1 MPKEIT
7 LTKQKVKTNTQH
19 KQTEEQIR
27 RHTAVLAAINKVFR
41 ESFKCETDEEIA
53 RTFLSYAEELTGSK
67 FGFICE
73 VNQAGCLDTIA
84 ISDPGW
90 NACRIPKADA
100 VLMLRDLEVRGI
112 RGRVI
117 KDEGSV
123 IANDPG
129 SHPDWIGFP
138 EGHPRITRF
147 LCVPFKL
154 VSKTMGMIGLANKES
169 DYDLADQEDIETLS
183 VAFVEAL
190 SLKRMEMALK
200 ELEERFR
207 QVAENA
213 QEWIWE
219 VNADGLY
226 TYASPVVEKMLGY
239 KSEEIVGTK
248 HFYDLFHPED
258 REALKKSAF
267 EVFANKQSFRELINR
282 NVHKNGKTVWLST
295 SGVPIVDKKGNFLGY
310 RGTDIDITDRKRTEE
325 QLRLVSLYTRS
336 LIEASLDPLVTI
348 SADGKITDVNE
359 ATIKATGVPRK
370 NLIGSDFSDYF
381 TEPEKARA
389 GYRKVLT
396 DGLVIDYPLTLQHR
410 FGKTMDV
417 LYNATVYRN
426 EKGEIQG
433 VFAAARDIT
442 ERKRAEDAL
451 SASEIRYRRLFEAA
465 KDGILI
471 LDAGTGGII
480 DANPFLLQMLG
491 YTHEQLLGKKLWDI
505 GLFEDIEACKVAFK
519 KLQTEGY
526 IRYENLGLETTD
538 RKHIDVEFVSNVYWV
553 NHRKV
558 IQCNIRN
565 ITERKQIEK
574 TLKKTLD
581 ELERSNKELEQFAYV
596 ASHDLQE
603 PLRMVASYTQL
614 LEMRYK
620 DKLDSDANDFI
631 NYAVDGANR
640 MQRLINDLLVY
651 SRVGT
656 RGKPLEPV
664 DSQSALGQAI
674 VNLEVFISENQAII
688 TNDDL
693 PPVIA
698 DSIQLVQLFQNLV
711 DNAIKFR
718 SDKTPYIHVSV
729 KQEGNEWVFSVRD
742 NGIGIAPQYK
752 ERIFVIFQR
761 VHSREEYSGT
771 GMGLAICKK
780 IVERHSGRIWV
791 DSKPGEGS
799 TFYFTIPLR
808 GGEKT

>member
-7 LTKQKVKTNTQH
+7 LAKQKVKADTQH
-19 KQTEEQIR
+19 KQKEEQIKR
-27 RHTAVLAAINKVFR
+27 QAAVLAAINKVFR
-41 ESFKCETDEEIA
+41 ETLTCETDEEVA
-53 RTFLSYAEELTGSK
+53 GTCLSFAEELTGSQ
-67 FGFICE
+67 FGIICE
-73 VNQAGCLDTIA
+73 VNREGRLDTIA
-84 ISDPGW
+84 VSDPVW
-90 NACRIPKADA
+90 DACRIPKTNA
-100 VLMLRDLEVRGI
+100 VPMLKNLEVRGI

-117 KDEGSV
+117 KDERSV
-123 IANDPG
+123 ISNDLG
-129 SHPDWIGFP
+129 SHPDWIGLP
-138 EGHPRITRF
+138 EGHPRITCF
-147 LCVPFKL
+147 LGVPFKRAG
-154 VSKTMGMIGLANKES
+154 KTIGLIGLANKES
-169 DYDLADQEDIETLS
+169 GYDLADQEEIETLS

-190 SLKRMEMALK
+190 SRKRAEDALK

-213 QEWIWE
+213 QVWIWE
-219 VNADGLY
+219 VDGDGLY

-239 KSEEIVGTK
+239 KPEEIIGTK

-267 EVFANKQSFRELINR
+267 EMFAKKQSFRELMNR
-282 NVHKNGKTVWLST
+282 NVDKNGKIVWLST
-295 SGVPIVDKKGNFLGY
+295 SGVPILDKKGNLLGY
-310 RGTDIDITDRKRTEE
+310 RGTDIDI
-325 QLRLVSLYTRS
+325 S
-336 LIEASLDPLVTI
+336 
-348 SADGKITDVNE
+348 
-359 ATIKATGVPRK
+359 
-370 NLIGSDFSDYF
+370 
-381 TEPEKARA
+381 
-389 GYRKVLT
+389 
-396 DGLVIDYPLTLQHR
+396 
-410 FGKTMDV
+410 
-417 LYNATVYRN
+417 
-426 EKGEIQG
+426 
-433 VFAAARDIT
+433 
-442 ERKRAEDAL
+442 ERKLAEEILKD
-451 SASEIRYRRLFEAA
+451 SETRFRRLFEAA

-471 LDAGTGGII
+471 LDADTGEIT
-480 DANPFLLQMLG
+480 DANPFLLQILG
-491 YTHEQLLGKKLWDI
+491 YTHEQLLGKKLWDL
-505 GLFEDIEACKVAFK
+505 GLFQDIEACKAAFK

-526 IRYENLGLETTD
+526 IRYGDLGLETTD

-553 NHRKV
+553 DHKKV
-558 IQCNIRN
+558 IQCNIRD
-565 ITERKQIEK
+565 ITERKRMEE

-656 RGKPLEPV
+656 RGKPFEPV
-664 DSQSALGQAI
+664 DSQLALGQAI
-674 VNLEVFISENQAII
+674 VNLEVLISENQTII

-693 PPVIA
+693 PPLIA
-698 DSIQLVQLFQNLV
+698 DSTQLVQLFQNLV

-718 SDKTPYIHVSV
+718 SDKTPYIHVSA
-729 KQEGNEWVFSVRD
+729 KQEGNEWIFSVRD
-742 NGIGIAPQYK
+742 NGIGIDPQHK

-780 IVERHSGRIWV
+780 IVERHGGRIWV

-799 TFYFTIPLR
+799 TFYFTMPLR
-808 GGEKT
+808 GGEKP